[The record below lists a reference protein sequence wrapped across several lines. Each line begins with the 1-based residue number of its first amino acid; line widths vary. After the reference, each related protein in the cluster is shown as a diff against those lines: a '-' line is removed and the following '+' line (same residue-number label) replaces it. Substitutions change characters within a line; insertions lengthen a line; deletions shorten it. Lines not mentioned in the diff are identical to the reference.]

1 MAVARVTTIISSS
14 DKSWQDAA
22 DQGFKRARKT
32 LRGIT
37 GMRVLEQTIQI
48 QKGKISEY
56 RVRLEVLFILDDE

>member
-1 MAVARVTTIISSS
+1 MAVARVTTIIASS

-37 GMRVLEQTIQI
+37 GMRVLEQTVQI

-56 RVRLEVLFILDDE
+56 RVRLEVLFVLDE

>member
-1 MAVARVTTIISSS
+1 MAVARVTTIVSSS

-22 DQGFKRARKT
+22 DQGFKRAKKT

-37 GMRVLEQTIQI
+37 GMRVLEQTVQI

-56 RVRLEVLFILDDE
+56 RVRLEVLFVLDDE